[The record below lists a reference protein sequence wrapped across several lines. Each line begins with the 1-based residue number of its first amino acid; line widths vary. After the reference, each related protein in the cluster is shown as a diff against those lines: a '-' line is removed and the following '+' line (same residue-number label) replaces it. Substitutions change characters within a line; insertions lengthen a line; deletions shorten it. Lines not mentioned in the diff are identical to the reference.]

1 MAIVYPFSV
10 RLAVSVNDTICHY
23 PNNDNWI
30 AKAAILHLPW
40 GAAASRLGWRAPTA
54 ASETQFRRRCPHMDD
69 LLPALPAPPDR
80 RDAQPNALASPVLP
94 AGQTD
99 AQLVRTWLD
108 TKYAAGLGIRAS
120 TRAQYALEAHR
131 LLWYAHALGRPLA
144 SWQVADANG
153 YLAFLADPPAHA
165 VGDGRARQDSP
176 AWRPLRGPLSEASR
190 RQTATIVGSLFDWL
204 VGVQAL
210 RVNPFQAVPRARTA
224 RGPGS
229 QRRFLEAEQV
239 AAVFDA
245 IEARPAPTLWA
256 QLHKARDRLLLA
268 LLFQTGLRASE
279 VAALTWPDF
288 ERQRGKRGDF
298 WTVRIREAKGGNDQ
312 MVPCDNVMDELARF
326 RQLVGLS
333 PEPRATDTMA
343 VIPAIAGGRQRQA
356 PLTDALALQRKLSRP
371 VRTRQGIYAI
381 VREVFDAAAT
391 YLDTSGHPEDAANL
405 RAAST
410 HWLRHSHAT
419 HLLRAGV
426 PVTDVQ
432 RSLRHRDINTTRRY
446 THEALEDVAR
456 ALAGRLPKAI
466 YRQD

>member
-1 MAIVYPFSV
+1 
-10 RLAVSVNDTICHY
+10 
-23 PNNDNWI
+23 
-30 AKAAILHLPW
+30 
-40 GAAASRLGWRAPTA
+40 
-54 ASETQFRRRCPHMDD
+54 MDD
-69 LLPALPAPPDR
+69 LPLALPSPPDR
-80 RDAQPNALASPVLP
+80 REVLPNARVSPVLP
-94 AGQTD
+94 AGQND
-99 AQLVRTWLD
+99 GQLVRAWLD

-120 TRAQYALEAHR
+120 TRTQYALEAHR

-144 SWQVADANG
+144 SWHVADAIG
-153 YLAFLADPPAHA
+153 YLDFLANPPAHA

-190 RQTATIVGSLFDWL
+190 RQTATIVGGLFDWL

-210 RVNPFQAVPRARTA
+210 RVNPFQAVPRTRSA

-256 QLHKARDRLLLA
+256 QLHKARDRMLLA
-268 LLFQTGLRASE
+268 LLFQIGLRASE

-288 ERQRGKRGDF
+288 VRQRGKRGEF
-298 WTVRIREAKGGNDQ
+298 WTLRIREAKGGNDQ
-312 MVPCDNVMDELARF
+312 LVPCDNVMGELARF

-356 PLTDALALQRKLSRP
+356 PLTDALALQRRLSRP
-371 VRTRQGIYAI
+371 VRTRQGLYAI
-381 VREVFDAAAT
+381 VRAAFDAAAAQ
-391 YLDTSGHPEDAANL
+391 LDATGRAEDATNL

-456 ALAGRLPKAI
+456 AIIGKLPGSQI
-466 YRQD
+466 P

>member
-1 MAIVYPFSV
+1 MSPSATPLLTDSG
-10 RLAVSVNDTICHY
+10 
-23 PNNDNWI
+23 P
-30 AKAAILHLPW
+30 
-40 GAAASRLGWRAPTA
+40 GAAP
-54 ASETQFRRRCPHMDD
+54 
-69 LLPALPAPPDR
+69 
-80 RDAQPNALASPVLP
+80 PNALASPVLP

-99 AQLVRTWLD
+99 AQLLRTWLD
-108 TKYAAGLGIRAS
+108 TKFAAGLGIRAS

-131 LLWYAHALGRPLA
+131 LLWYAHALGRSLA

-165 VGDGRARQDSP
+165 VGDGRTRQDSP

-190 RQTATIVGSLFDWL
+190 RQTAVIVRGMFDWL
-204 VGVQAL
+204 VEVQAL
-210 RVNPFQAVPRARTA
+210 RVNPFQAVPRKRAAT
-224 RGPGS
+224 GPGS

-239 AAVFDA
+239 MAVFDA

-256 QLHKARDRLLLA
+256 QLRKARDRALLA

-288 ERQRGKRGDF
+288 ERQRGKAGAF

-312 MVPCDNVMDELARF
+312 LVPCDNVLAELARF

-333 PEPRATDTMA
+333 PEPRVTDTMA
-343 VIPAIAGGRQRQA
+343 VIPAIAGGRQRAA
-356 PLTDALALQRKLSRP
+356 PLTDPLALQRKLGRP
-371 VRTRQGIYAI
+371 VRTRQGIYTI
-381 VREVFDAAAT
+381 VREAFGEAAAKLEATGRADDAA
-391 YLDTSGHPEDAANL
+391 GL

-410 HWLRHSHAT
+410 HWLRHAHAT

-426 PVTDVQ
+426 AVTDVQ
-432 RSLRHRDINTTRRY
+432 RALRHRDINTTRRY

-456 ALAGRLPKAI
+456 AVAGRLRGPATLA
-466 YRQD
+466 D

>member
-1 MAIVYPFSV
+1 MDREIGYTAPVACSG
-10 RLAVSVNDTICHY
+10 RLLQGFAGSARRPPTRF
-23 PNNDNWI
+23 
-30 AKAAILHLPW
+30 AAPE
-40 GAAASRLGWRAPTA
+40 P
-54 ASETQFRRRCPHMDD
+54 PMDD
-69 LLPALPAPPDR
+69 LLPASPAPASP
-80 RDAQPNALASPVLP
+80 RDALPNALASPVLP
-94 AGQTD
+94 AGQSD

-153 YLAFLADPPAHA
+153 YLTFLADPPPHA

-190 RQTATIVGSLFDWL
+190 RQTATIVGGLFDWL

-210 RVNPFQAVPRARTA
+210 RVNPFQAVPRLRAA

-245 IEARPAPTLWA
+245 IEARPAPTVWA

-288 ERQRGKRGDF
+288 ERQRGKGGDF
-298 WTVRIREAKGGNDQ
+298 WTVRIREAKGGSDQ
-312 MVPCDNVMDELARF
+312 LVPCDNVMGELARF

-356 PLTDALALQRKLSRP
+356 LMTDALSLQRKLGRP

-381 VREVFDAAAT
+381 VREVFAAT
-391 YLDTSGHPEDAANL
+391 ADQLEASDHADDAANL
-405 RAAST
+405 RSAST

-419 HLLRAGV
+419 HLLRAGA

-456 ALAGRLPKAI
+456 SLAGKLPAV
-466 YRQD
+466 

>member
-1 MAIVYPFSV
+1 VAIVYPFSV

>member
-1 MAIVYPFSV
+1 M
-10 RLAVSVNDTICHY
+10 
-23 PNNDNWI
+23 
-30 AKAAILHLPW
+30 
-40 GAAASRLGWRAPTA
+40 
-54 ASETQFRRRCPHMDD
+54 ED
-69 LLPALPAPPDR
+69 LLPALPSSLDR
-80 RDAQPNALASPVLP
+80 RDALPNALASPVLP
-94 AGQTD
+94 TGQSD

-108 TKYAAGLGIRAS
+108 TKYAAGLGIRAN

-165 VGDGRARQDSP
+165 VGDGRVRQESP
-176 AWRPLRGPLSEASR
+176 AWRPLRGPLSEASL
-190 RQTATIVGSLFDWL
+190 RQTATIVGGLFEWL
-204 VGVQAL
+204 VGVLAL
-210 RVNPFQAVPRARTA
+210 RVNPFQAVPRARSA

-245 IEARPAPTLWA
+245 VEARPAPTLWA

-268 LLFQTGLRASE
+268 LLFHTGLRASE
-279 VAALTWPDF
+279 VTALSWPDF
-288 ERQRGKRGDF
+288 ERQRGKHGDF
-298 WTVRIREAKGGNDQ
+298 WTVRIREAKGGSDQ
-312 MVPCDNVMDELARF
+312 LVPCDNVMAELARF

-343 VIPAIAGGRQRQA
+343 VVPAMAGGRQCLA
-356 PLTDALALQRKLSRP
+356 PLTDKLALQRRLSRP
-371 VRTRQGIYAI
+371 VRTRQGLYAI
-381 VREVFDAAAT
+381 VRQVFEAAA
-391 YLDTSGHPEDAANL
+391 LRLEASGYAEGAANL

-432 RSLRHRDINTTRRY
+432 RTLRHRDINTTRRY

-456 ALAGRLPKAI
+456 SIGGKLPAV
-466 YRQD
+466 